1 MERNIIYK
9 KNNIMDKILFYSSIG
24 AIVGYVFYLITLIC
38 AGIQTIVLP
47 IKAFAISLVEGGG
60 PNYFQKML
68 GMIDGITGGINNFM
82 SDLTKALKA
91 VALIKVSG
99 IIMLTLSIIFVI
111 VFIVNIVKKSTEG
124 KNILTFSNII
134 FAGASLSFIISS
146 ILLSKLLKISSLVA
160 SADYTRLMSDGYS
173 SSDSYYMTM
182 FKTELMKL
190 NIANY
195 NPTFGVILFIISFV
209 LLIIGATAIYNKAYK
224 KVKIIKKRPVEEKDI
239 IRENPVQKQKVV
251 QKKSK
256 EDMDIVE
263 ENFEEDD
270 V

>member
-47 IKAFAISLVEGGG
+47 IKAFAISLVEGGDS
-60 PNYFQKML
+60 NYFQKML

-99 IIMLTLSIIFVI
+99 IIMLTLSIVFVI

-124 KNILTFSNII
+124 KNILTFTNIM
-134 FAGASLSFIISS
+134 FGGASLSFIISS

-195 NPTFGVILFIISFV
+195 NPTFGVIMLIISFV
-209 LLIIGATAIYNKAYK
+209 LLIIGATAIYNKAFK
-224 KVKIIKKRPVEEKDI
+224 KDKIIKKRPVEEKGP
-239 IRENPVQKQKVV
+239 IRENPEQKQKVV
-251 QKKSK
+251 QRNAKVES
-256 EDMDIVE
+256 DLFE
-263 ENFEEDD
+263 ENFEDD
-270 V
+270 DE

>member
-60 PNYFQKML
+60 SNYFQKML

-99 IIMLTLSIIFVI
+99 IIMLILSI

-124 KNILTFSNII
+124 KNILTFTNII
-134 FAGASLSFIISS
+134 FTGASLSFIISS

-195 NPTFGVILFIISFV
+195 NPTFGVILLILSFV

-224 KVKIIKKRPVEEKDI
+224 KVKIIKKRPVEEKI
-239 IRENPVQKQKVV
+239 INRENPVQQTNNQRKAKA
-251 QKKSK
+251 
-256 EDMDIVE
+256 EMDLAE
-263 ENFEEDD
+263 ENYNEDNE
-270 V
+270 